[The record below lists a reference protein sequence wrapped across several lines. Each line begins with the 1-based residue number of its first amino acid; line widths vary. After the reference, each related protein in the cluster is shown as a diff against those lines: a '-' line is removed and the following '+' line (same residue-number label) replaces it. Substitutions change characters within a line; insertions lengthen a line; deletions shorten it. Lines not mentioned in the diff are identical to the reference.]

1 MLYGELLINNG
12 WMIFTMASGISLL
25 SPRPVPFTDIRY
37 AIAVHRGA
45 AGQGPGPPSS
55 CQDGDAE
62 NAGLEYAGL
71 ENTAP
76 TWNEKSREHR

>member
-25 SPRPVPFTDIRY
+25 SPRPVRFTDIRY

-55 CQDGDAE
+55 CQDHPWDR
-62 NAGLEYAGL
+62 Y
-71 ENTAP
+71 
-76 TWNEKSREHR
+76 KSEEITIRAMGPYR